1 MTETRRLSAGLTNV
15 VAIVL
20 GLLSLSALA
29 QDQSATGSPE
39 DRKVGFRE
47 AEGLGGLATP
57 RSQLAEDDVLRDP
70 LFRFPSIDKTFGP
83 WLDTKKRVNDEHGLA
98 FGIDYNTLF
107 QGLSDSLTGEDKGNL
122 GILRFYGL
130 WDLFESEAGDTGSLS
145 FKIDHR
151 HRWFRD
157 LAPSDLASQAGYIG
171 VTGTLFSDTDGLTLI
186 DFNWQ
191 QTFSNRNAG
200 IIIGRFDP
208 NDYMGV
214 LGYVNPWTTFSNVS
228 TLLNSSV
235 AFPDASIGIGG
246 GTWFADQWYVKG
258 TINDANGVVT
268 ETDAFSG
275 GSEFFKFVELGWS
288 PTKAD
293 RYFKNVHVVAWD
305 VDERKDAGIEAA
317 HGVMIG
323 ANWTTADQR
332 WMGFVRGGW
341 SSGTAPIYNET
352 YTTGFLR
359 KFRRNSDLLG
369 IALNW
374 GDVPG
379 NLGSQ
384 TTGEMFYRLQF
395 SQNFAITPSIQ
406 LLRDPAL
413 NDQHGKVWV
422 FSVRMRLTL

>member
-1 MTETRRLSAGLTNV
+1 MTETGRFSARPTSV

-20 GLLSLSALA
+20 GLLNTSALA
-29 QDQSATGSPE
+29 QDQLATVSPE
-39 DRKVGFRE
+39 DRRVGFRE
-47 AEGLGGLATP
+47 AAGFGGLATP
-57 RSQLAEDDVLRDP
+57 RGQLDEDDILRDP
-70 LFRFPSIDKTFGP
+70 VFRFPSIDKAFEP
-83 WLDTKKRVNDEHGLA
+83 WLDTKNNVKEEHGLA

-122 GILRFYGL
+122 GILRLYGL
-130 WDLFESEAGDTGSLS
+130 WDLFENEAGDTGSLS

-191 QTFSNRNAG
+191 QTFSNGDAG

-228 TLLNSSV
+228 ILLNSSV
-235 AFPDASIGIGG
+235 AFPDASVGVGG

-258 TINDANGVVT
+258 AINDANGVVT

-293 RYFKNVHVVAWD
+293 RHFKNVHVIAWD
-305 VDERKDAGIEAA
+305 VDEREDAGIEAA
-317 HGVMIG
+317 HGMMIG
-323 ANWTTADQR
+323 ANWTTADKR

-341 SSGTAPIYNET
+341 SSGTAPIYDET
-352 YTTGFLR
+352 YTAGFLR
-359 KFRRNSDLLG
+359 KFRRSSDLLG

-384 TTGEMFYRLQF
+384 TTGEIFYRLQF
-395 SQNFAITPSIQ
+395 AQNFAITPSIQ
-406 LLRDPAL
+406 LLKDPAL
-413 NDQHGKVWV
+413 NDQHGKIWV
-422 FSVRMRLTL
+422 YSVRMRLTL